1 MRKQILLCVLV
12 ALMGFAKAQSVEVY
26 TMPNYQLGDL
36 LTSGDTINVYY
47 DTYGREI
54 AEWFTV
60 KNATEETVSLVMKQT
75 ILDSAEGAVISFCF
89 GNCYDPGTTQ
99 SAAVNLV
106 SGGTEVLQAEY
117 KLNGPDKP
125 AKVKYEVCMSNEV
138 VFEMV
143 VVYDYNGDGIAE
155 QGANQWSVYPTVTKD
170 IFNVQVD
177 HSSAVVDL
185 FDVSGKCVKTAH
197 IGQQATLDIA
207 DLSEGIYL
215 VRIIADKRIYVS
227 KIVKK

>member
-1 MRKQILLCVLV
+1 MRKQILLWVLV
-12 ALMGFAKAQSVEVY
+12 ALMGFTKAQSVEVY

-36 LTSGDTINVYY
+36 LTSGDTVDVYY
-47 DTYGREI
+47 DIYGEPLS
-54 AEWFTV
+54 EWFKV
-60 KNATEETVSLVMKQT
+60 KNATEETVSLVIKQT

-89 GNCYDPGTTQ
+89 RNCYDPGTTQ

-106 SGGTEVLQAEY
+106 SGGTEDLQAEY
-117 KLNGPDKP
+117 KLTAGTAPTM
-125 AKVKYEVCMSNEV
+125 VKYEVCMSDEV

-143 VVYDYNGDGIAE
+143 IVYHVNVGIAE

-185 FDVSGKCVKTAH
+185 FDISGKCVKTAH

>member
-60 KNATEETVSLVMKQT
+60 KNATEETVSLVIKQT

-117 KLNGPDKP
+117 KLNEGAAPTM
-125 AKVKYEVCMSNEV
+125 VKYEVCMSNEV

-143 VVYDYNGDGIAE
+143 LAYHVNVGIAD
-155 QGANQWSVYPTVTKD
+155 QDANQWSVYPTVTKD
-170 IFNVQVD
+170 LFNVQVD